1 MTTTS
6 TSHLTARLFGEYLQ
20 CKTKGQLLW
29 RSPRPPISHFAN
41 VFCNRIKSDL
51 VDRAEHSIGRRL
63 IGFDELANLDFSR
76 LERRFL
82 IDCDTAHVD
91 LSRVL
96 ISHRVRTGPR
106 SHERDPFLPIL
117 FVVDGPL
124 QHWHKILLCFSAVAI
139 SHLGQQTPSIGYV
152 CHGYDK
158 DISTIRISSFVT
170 DTVHVLMEAQSIL
183 TSKADVPL
191 DLKKHCTLCE
201 FKSRCHQIAI
211 ETDNLSLIGTLGDKE
226 RRRLREKGINTVTQL
241 SYGYRPRRRRGATAI
256 ARTESAAISPKNDNS
271 KNDNKLRALA
281 IKKQQIHVLGSPQ
294 VRRRRTPVYFDVEGL
309 SGGQFYYL
317 IGMRF
322 KIGDD
327 WNECSLWADTRQ
339 DERLIWR
346 KCLRQLVAL
355 EDPQI
360 IHFGSYETNFL
371 KRMKE
376 RYPALL
382 PNPEFVDELLSH
394 STNLLSPIF
403 GSIYFPTFTNGLKDI
418 AQYLGFKWS
427 NPEASGAI
435 AAIWRSYWDLS
446 FEGSIKSELLR
457 YNIEDCRAAE
467 VVDSAVQQICGVQDV
482 GSSVSF
488 VNVST
493 LEVPYQRTFGPF
505 AGALPDFNKINN
517 AAYWDYQREKVFV
530 RTIRQL
536 RQTQSGAKRSARI
549 GIRRRPDRV
558 TKVAGIIPTSC
569 ARCTST
575 KIWKA
580 GRQSQTTVDINF
592 SQKGIRRQIT
602 RYAIQR
608 YRCGDCRHEMG
619 VPRQKTAYG
628 TNLRAYVV
636 YLLIE
641 MRLSHSNIAEHLR
654 SVFGLVIHSST
665 INDIKSFMAREYEPL
680 YRTLLLSISRGA
692 VVHADET
699 KGVVYGGGHY
709 MWIFTNL
716 TTVGYVYSPTREG
729 DVIREVLHGFSGVLI
744 SDFFAAY
751 ESIECAQ
758 QKCLIHLMRDI
769 NELVLKN
776 PFNSELGSI
785 ANDFGVLLRGIVDSI
800 DKWGLKARHL
810 RRHKRD
816 VDKFFSKLESSNV
829 SSEAALSLNKRLLKN
844 RTKLFTFLDY
854 DGVPWNNNN
863 AEHAVRAFAR
873 MRNCIGTSTVKGT
886 KEYAIL
892 LSLQQTL
899 KYRNIEFL
907 EFLRSGRHDIESLT

>member
-1 MTTTS
+1 MTTTGS
-6 TSHLTARLFGEYLQ
+6 SRLTAQVFAEYLQ

-29 RSPRPPISHFAN
+29 RSPQPPIAHFTN
-41 VFCNRIKSDL
+41 VFCNRIKSASAE
-51 VDRAEHSIGRRL
+51 RAEHSIGRRL

-76 LERRFL
+76 LDQRFL
-82 IDCDTAHVD
+82 IDCGTTCVD
-91 LSRVL
+91 LSRVH
-96 ISHRVRTGPR
+96 ISHRARTG
-106 SHERDPFLPIL
+106 SKSNERDPFLPIL
-117 FVVDGPL
+117 FVVDEPL
-124 QHWHKILLCFSAVAI
+124 QNWHKILLCFSAIAI
-139 SHLGQQTPSIGYV
+139 SHLGQQLPSIGYV
-152 CHGYDK
+152 FQGSDRE
-158 DISTIRISSFVT
+158 ISTIRISSFFT
-170 DTVHVLMEAQSIL
+170 DTVHALTEAQETL
-183 TSKADVPL
+183 ASKADVPL
-191 DLKKHCTLCE
+191 NLKNHCILCE
-201 FKSRCHQIAI
+201 FKTRCHRIAI
-211 ETDNLSLIGTLGDKE
+211 ETDNLSLIGTLGEKE
-226 RRRLREKGINTVTQL
+226 RRRLREKGINTITQL
-241 SYGYRPRRRRGATAI
+241 SYGYRPRRKRGATVI
-256 ARTESAAISPKNDNS
+256 APTEAAATSL

-294 VRRRRTPVYFDVEGL
+294 MKRTQTPVYFDVEGF
-309 SGGQFYYL
+309 SGGSFYYL

-327 WNECSLWADTRQ
+327 WKECSLWADTRQ
-339 DERLIWR
+339 DECLIWR
-346 KCLRQLVAL
+346 ESLRQLVAL
-355 EDPQI
+355 ENPQI
-360 IHFGSYETNFL
+360 IHFGSFETNFL

-382 PNPEFVDELLSH
+382 PTPEFVDELLSH
-394 STNLLSPIF
+394 SINLLSPIY
-403 GSIYFPTFTNGLKDI
+403 GTIYFPTFTNGLKDV
-418 AQYLGFKWS
+418 AQYLGFRWTNAES
-427 NPEASGAI
+427 SGAV
-435 AAIWRSYWDLS
+435 ATIWRLYWDLC
-446 FEGSIKSELLR
+446 FDETIKSELVK

-467 VVDSAVQQICGVQDV
+467 VVDSAVQQICGVKNV

-493 LEVPYQRTFGPF
+493 LEVPYQCTFGPF
-505 AGALPDFNKINN
+505 TGALPDFQKIND

-530 RTIRQL
+530 RTVKRL
-536 RQTQSGAKRSARI
+536 RQTQSAAKRRVRI
-549 GIRRRPDRV
+549 GIHRRPDRV
-558 TKVAGIIPTSC
+558 AKVAGIMPTSC

-575 KIWKA
+575 KISKA
-580 GRQSQTTVDINF
+580 GCQSQTIADIIF

-602 RYAIQR
+602 RYVIQR

-619 VPRQKTAYG
+619 VPRQKTSYG
-628 TNLRAYVV
+628 ADLRAYVI

-641 MRLSHSNIAEHLR
+641 MRLSHANIAKHLK
-654 SVFGLVIHSST
+654 SVFGLIINSST
-665 INDIKSFMAREYEPL
+665 INDIKSFVANEYEPL

-709 MWIFTNL
+709 MWVFTNL
-716 TTVGYVYSPTREG
+716 TTVGYVYSPTRDG
-729 DVIREVLHGFSGVLI
+729 DVIRDVLHGFSGVLI

-785 ANDFGVLLRGIVDSI
+785 ANGFGVLLRCIVDSI
-800 DKWGLKARHL
+800 DKWGLKTRRL
-810 RRHKRD
+810 RKHKRD
-816 VDKFFSKLESSNV
+816 VDRFFSKLESSKV
-829 SSEAALSLNKRLLKN
+829 SSEAARSLNKRLLKN

-863 AEHAVRAFAR
+863 AEHAVRAFTR
-873 MRNCIGTSTVKGT
+873 IRNCIGKSTVKGT

-892 LSLQQTL
+892 LSIQQTL

-907 EFLRSGRHDIESLT
+907 DFLRSGRHDIEAFA